1 MSSKGVTSEN
11 KTVYTPPLSP
21 PFKVMVFVV
30 SYGTAAQHCMEG
42 VGRASFNF
50 FFLFKWAKG
59 QKDPLGGSQST
70 SLLGSL
76 SLRRDWWERNLGTS
90 LGLSGVVALT
100 LYHKFSPI
108 LTVDGYILELLTVDG
123 YLVEMLPKR

>member
-1 MSSKGVTSEN
+1 
-11 KTVYTPPLSP
+11 
-21 PFKVMVFVV
+21 
-30 SYGTAAQHCMEG
+30 MEG
-42 VGRASFNF
+42 VGRASFNL

-70 SLLGSL
+70 SFLGSL
-76 SLRRDWWERNLGTS
+76 SLRRERNLGTS

-108 LTVDGYILELLTVDG
+108 FFSNFDILELLTVDG

>member
-1 MSSKGVTSEN
+1 
-11 KTVYTPPLSP
+11 
-21 PFKVMVFVV
+21 
-30 SYGTAAQHCMEG
+30 MEG

-59 QKDPLGGSQST
+59 QRDPLGGSQST
-70 SLLGSL
+70 SFLGSL
-76 SLRRDWWERNLGTS
+76 SLRRDGWERNLGTS